1 MRYGLNAAIVAGV
14 FCLALGEPA
23 LFALGHFSDCLAGSG
38 EIASPAGRYFESDI
52 YFHDRNTIGG
62 VRLHPDGRRVARNF
76 VSRSWRCRPLEM
88 TLS

>member
-1 MRYGLNAAIVAGV
+1 MRYGLNAAVIAGV

-23 LFALGHFSDCLAGSG
+23 LIAGGHLGDYLPDSG
-38 EIASPAGRYFESDI
+38 EIASPAGRYFETDI

-62 VRLHPDGRRVARNF
+62 VKPHSDGRRVARNF
-76 VSRSWRCRPLEM
+76 VSPSWRCRPFEV